1 MFYPRTVATDL
12 EVLHADATHWHL
24 SATNS
29 NFPDEGRAAFWREQA
44 LAAEIAQEVFEYVT
58 DRHMAVSCHPDADC
72 DHEAPGLALV
82 LRRIPSTARF
92 LTNARTSN
100 WALAE
105 KVEEVLFGVIGRLAE
120 EAWHEEIT
128 AE

>member
-1 MFYPRTVATDL
+1 MFYPRTVAVHL
-12 EVLHADATHWHL
+12 ETLYNDAIYWHL
-24 SATNS
+24 SAVQS
-29 NFPDEGRAAFWREQA
+29 SFPDEGRSAFWKTEAQA
-44 LAAEIAQEVFEYVT
+44 IEIAQEVLEYVS

-105 KVEEVLFGVIGRLAE
+105 KVEEILFGVIGRLAE

-128 AE
+128 AD